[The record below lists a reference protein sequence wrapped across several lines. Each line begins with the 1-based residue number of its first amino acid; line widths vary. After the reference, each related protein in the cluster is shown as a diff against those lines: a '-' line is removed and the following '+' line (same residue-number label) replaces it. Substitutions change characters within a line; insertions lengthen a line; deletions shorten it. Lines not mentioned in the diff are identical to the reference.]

1 MEVNLSRPKLNTTLS
16 LIIPTRDRAA
26 LLKKCLQHLAD
37 QIDRKDEILVVDNG
51 SQDDT
56 HQVVLSFQ
64 DKMPVKYFFES
75 RKGPSFARN
84 LGIKKAKGKILGF
97 LDDDMIANK
106 NWVKE
111 VKKLVPQGD
120 FVYAGKVKNI
130 YFKEGIFTQMSR
142 LRDELFWPLILKQS
156 SSRDKRRPAI
166 NFLGTGN
173 FCLQKEVSLNLKKVF
188 DEKNFPFIGEQ
199 QDLAERLQLAGFKI
213 IYNPKMITHH
223 QKKEVTLK
231 GVLVESFIWG
241 KAMGMIEKKYQ
252 ASSKLTK
259 LFFEHKKTLS
269 LFQKL
274 SMAWRRANW
283 LAFFLFFLWETSFS
297 LGKIWGRFQS
307 SVFKRT

>member
-1 MEVNLSRPKLNTTLS
+1 MEVSLSRPKLDTTLS
-16 LIIPTRDRAA
+16 LIIPTRNRADF
-26 LLKKCLQHLAD
+26 LEECLRHLMG
-37 QIDRKDEILVVDNG
+37 QIDQKDEVLVVDNG

-84 LGIKKAKGKILGF
+84 LGIRKAKGKILGF

-111 VKKLVPQGD
+111 VKRLVPQED

-142 LRDELFWPLILKQS
+142 LREELFWPLILKQS
-156 SSRDKRRPAI
+156 SSRDKGRPVI
-166 NFLGTGN
+166 NFLDTGN
-173 FCLQKEVSLNLKKVF
+173 FCLRKEVSLNLKKVF
-188 DEKNFPFIGEQ
+188 DEENFPFIGEQ
-199 QDLAERLQLAGFKI
+199 QDLAERLQLSGYKI
-213 IYNPKMITHH
+213 IYNPKMITQQ
-223 QKKEVTLK
+223 QKGEITLK
-231 GVLVESFIWG
+231 KVLVESFLWG

-252 ASSKLTK
+252 ASPKLTK
-259 LFFEHKKTLS
+259 LFFEHKKSFS

-274 SMAWRRANW
+274 SLAWRRANW
-283 LAFFLFFLWETSFS
+283 LVFFLFFLWETSFS